1 MPAQPEGNSTRSCT
15 FFMLSADFVRQF
27 PGKSLP
33 FFQEIRDDYT
43 TEEPLVEVAL
53 DYADVV
59 KGTHIETTLAVS
71 HRWMQPDDP
80 DPDGEQLKALK
91 GFLNSPA
98 GKKIERVW
106 IDSACMPQDHPKGSR
121 SAEDAAAFKRML
133 KEVNRLYLGTTVLIL
148 LDLSYVSRFWTQ
160 FESWLSM
167 QFVTPDG
174 LKPAVGTKNER
185 HHIVCIQNA
194 AEQSE
199 LHEKMLIQ
207 SWATKTPEQAHS
219 FLSKPDVTVTNQ
231 GDKDLQLPKIK
242 ALDATVQGAFGDIS
256 RSLEDELAA
265 SEAVA
270 ARARAELAA
279 WEAENDAKAG
289 EKNRLKVAA
298 RQAASAVAAARLAKE
313 EHARAI
319 SSSVDPA
326 MMKRA
331 EAASAEDSLSM
342 SDVPELVLHLSGGG
356 DKRKEQAAA
365 ALAKLARN
373 ADNRVAIAKA
383 GGIAPL
389 VALARG
395 GTEVQKEYAA
405 GALRILAVNDDNA
418 MAIATAFGQ
427 LSFESSAKKV
437 SIEQHGRRCRS
448 TSICLVFCSPPLEK
462 MLVPRVRLRLL
473 EKTDSYTY
481 VGAAPADVESHNKA
495 LGQDYGL
502 GFATDG
508 TTRFFSTKVKSADR
522 ARAFRI
528 DDEIELRYDTSKG
541 VVQLWAKN
549 GKGAFVMINEHG
561 PIPRGYRFAIGCVYC
576 RCTFELLS

>member
-148 LDLSYVSRFWTQ
+148 LDMSYVSRFWTQ

-167 QFVTPDG
+167 QFATPSG
-174 LKPAVGTKNER
+174 LKSAVGTKNER

-194 AEQSE
+194 AAQAESFTKLLVDQ
-199 LHEKMLIQ
+199 
-207 SWATKTPEQAHS
+207 WAKKTPDEAHA

-231 GDKDLQLPKIK
+231 GDKDGQLPKIK

-395 GTEVQKEYAA
+395 GTDGYRRSMPRGRSGFSLSTTTTRWRSQRRSASSALRAPPRRSPSSSTAA
-405 GALRILAVNDDNA
+405 GAARPRFA
-418 MAIATAFGQ
+418 
-427 LSFESSAKKV
+427 SSSAARR
-437 SIEQHGRRCRS
+437 SRRCSSRVS
-448 TSICLVFCSPPLEK
+448 ASACSRK
-462 MLVPRVRLRLL
+462 QTATRMLAPRR
-473 EKTDSYTY
+473 
-481 VGAAPADVESHNKA
+481 P
-495 LGQDYGL
+495 
-502 GFATDG
+502 
-508 TTRFFSTKVKSADR
+508 
-522 ARAFRI
+522 
-528 DDEIELRYDTSKG
+528 TSKATTKR
-541 VVQLWAKN
+541 L
-549 GKGAFVMINEHG
+549 GKITVSDSRRTA
-561 PIPRGYRFAIGCVYC
+561 PRGSFLR
-576 RCTFELLS
+576 R

>member
-1 MPAQPEGNSTRSCT
+1 METGFEASLHGADSCT
-15 FFMLSADFVRQF
+15 FFMLDAAFVRTF

-91 GFLNSPA
+91 SFLNSPN

-121 SAEDAAAFKRML
+121 SAEDTAAFKRML

-167 QFVTPDG
+167 QYATPDG
-174 LKPAVGTKNER
+174 LKPAVGTENER

-207 SWATKTPEQAHS
+207 SWATKTPDEAHA

-231 GDKDLQLPKIK
+231 KDKEGQLPKIK
-242 ALDATVQGAFGDIS
+242 ALDVTVQGAFSEVARQI
-256 RSLEDELAA
+256 EDRLAA
-265 SEAVA
+265 SEAAV
-270 ARARAELAA
+270 ARAEAELAA
-279 WEAENDAKAG
+279 WEIENDATAG

-298 RQAASAVAAARLAKE
+298 RQAASAVAAARLVKE

-319 SSSVDPA
+319 SSSLVPA

-331 EAASAEDSLSM
+331 EAALAGLSM
-342 SDVPELVLHLSGGG
+342 SDVPELVLQLSGGG
-356 DKRKEQAAA
+356 KQTERAAA
-365 ALAKLARN
+365 ALASLAGAN
-373 ADNRVAIAKA
+373 DDNVSNFSKHKADVRAAIAAA
-383 GGIAPL
+383 GGIPPL

-395 GTEVQKEYAA
+395 GSDGQKEAAA
-405 GALRILAVNDDNA
+405 GALANLAWNADNQV
-418 MAIATAFGQ
+418 AIAQAGG
-427 LSFESSAKKV
+427 
-437 SIEQHGRRCRS
+437 I
-448 TSICLVFCSPPLEK
+448 PPLVALARGGSDGQKEAAAGALANLAWNADNK
-462 MLVPRVRLRLL
+462 KAIKKAGWRV
-473 EKTDSYTY
+473 
-481 VGAAPADVESHNKA
+481 
-495 LGQDYGL
+495 
-502 GFATDG
+502 
-508 TTRFFSTKVKSADR
+508 
-522 ARAFRI
+522 
-528 DDEIELRYDTSKG
+528 
-541 VVQLWAKN
+541 
-549 GKGAFVMINEHG
+549 
-561 PIPRGYRFAIGCVYC
+561 
-576 RCTFELLS
+576 